1 VISTGDIGRDGAI
14 IEPAGWDFDNYN
26 RNPVVLWM
34 HDDDVMP
41 FAKTVDLM
49 ATAKELVA
57 RAEFDMEDPLGAI
70 AFRKISN
77 GFVNSTSVRWLP
89 KKTEVRT
96 EGEGDDKRDILVFL
110 EQELLEW
117 SFVTIPA
124 DPSAMIVRADGAP
137 FSAADYR
144 EPTIDLNM
152 AWLGN
157 LSPADFQEQAERL
170 YKPPNGHKPAADIK
184 ALEKLLVRHFER
196 RSERPDAEEMLVSSL
211 SKITGKSPERIRQ
224 EIAK

>member
-1 VISTGDIGRDGAI
+1 
-14 IEPAGWDFDNYN
+14 
-26 RNPVVLWM
+26 
-34 HDDDVMP
+34 
-41 FAKTVDLM
+41 M
-49 ATAKELVA
+49 ATDKELVA

-152 AWLGN
+152 AWLGE

-170 YKPPNGHKPAADIK
+170 YKPPNGHKPAVDIK

-196 RSERPDAEEMLVSSL
+196 RAERPDVEEMIVSSL
-211 SKITGKSPERIRQ
+211 SKMTGKSVERVRQ
-224 EIAK
+224 EMAK